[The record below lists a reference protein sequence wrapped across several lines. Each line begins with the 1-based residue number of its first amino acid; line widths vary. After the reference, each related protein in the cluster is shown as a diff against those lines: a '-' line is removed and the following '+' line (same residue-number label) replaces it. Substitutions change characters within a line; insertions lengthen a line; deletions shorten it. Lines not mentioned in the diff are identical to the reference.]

1 METISTN
8 IIAKQLYLLLI
19 STYFIAVFCLIG
31 FSQQHNTLQFSEYG
45 FEEGL
50 PINPVDV
57 IYQDQK
63 GYMWFGSKY
72 GLCRYDGY
80 SFQLFQHD
88 PNTLNSLSH
97 SHITSIAE
105 DSQQNL
111 WVGTIQG
118 FNKIDPTRT
127 EITQFFPAELSPS
140 NSIPNQIYSIYINSD
155 SEIWIGGVHHVS
167 KYNPDSST
175 LTTHPLPD
183 NSVSIKIFSIQKDKQ
198 ENYWLGTERGLYSFN
213 SSKLVFTT
221 YPYENLNHREKTEF
235 GTLLGSMLV
244 YDLLATQ
251 DNNIW
256 IGTWNGGLAK
266 YNLKSKAFTRY
277 PFSNQAKHHLINNT
291 ILSISKDQNDLLWLG
306 TVGGLYRLN
315 PSTDELWHDSHS
327 ELKTSGLS
335 SNRIRVV
342 YPERSGA
349 IWVATDMMLHRYD
362 PSQNP
367 FQFLVQDPSN
377 PNSLSANAVYSMCE
391 DQDGILWFGTH
402 TGGLNSYDPSTGM
415 FQHYKHDPKNKES
428 LPDNTITALSSDPSG
443 KIWVGT
449 WTKGICLFDPK
460 TGVTKRFPYT
470 LESRADPDG
479 ISISGNTVR
488 AIHIDPT
495 RKVWIGTEHGD
506 LSVYDP
512 NTERFHYYIE
522 PFQEYAG
529 FTHASVYTIYGD
541 QSGQIWVGT
550 GSYSESHPGL
560 GLYRFDD
567 EHDCFDYIHTQR
579 NMVRFWDE
587 RIPHMCEDQSNRLW
601 LATQEGLS
609 VRNLR
614 TGKFTHYYPTDGF
627 WGTFIYS
634 VISADDG
641 TIWVSTDNFGLAR
654 LKPETNDIQ
663 NFGLTNGLQNL
674 RYLSGSALKAQ
685 DGTLYFGGMGGVTVL
700 PKGDLPINKNIP
712 SLDIKSIQVLEDKIP
727 VPSVTRKSPYRY
739 SYRQNVIQFE
749 FASLNYTFPTK
760 NRYQYRLLGL
770 QDQWSKSDTTRTASY
785 SYLPP
790 GEYEFQVKGSNND
803 NVWNESPVSFTFVIT
818 PPFWQTWW
826 FRIAFAT
833 LLVSLIFGWYAYRV
847 SRIKAIN
854 QMLEEEVKNRTS
866 LLQSN
871 FTYLENIINTSP
883 LIIIGFDP
891 EERITFINPAGL
903 EIIRSNNNTFIGHPF
918 WSIASNADGERRL
931 KDMIVQYKEHQQLE
945 YQITLSLFN
954 NQTRT
959 LLWNFVDHYNLKSEV
974 VETLAFGKDI
984 TDHLEKKLLEVS
996 NREQRRIGQ
1005 EIHDSLCQTLTGLH
1019 YMCESVIT
1027 ESERLSEPKSSLLEK
1042 MHLHLKKVTD
1052 QSRSI
1057 ARSLYL
1063 VEKESKQLDKALL
1076 ALADNVENLFGVNIN
1091 VYCSDTIVCENASES
1106 IHIYRI
1112 VQEALSNAVKY
1123 SQSHSIELSLQKRG
1137 SHLDITITDF
1147 GIGFDIE
1154 ENNQKGMGIG
1164 LMHYRAKIIGAD
1176 LQIQSSQTNGTTVFL
1191 SVLQP
1196 QKATV

>member
-1 METISTN
+1 METIFTN
-8 IIAKQLYLLLI
+8 ILTKQIYLLLI
-19 STYFIAVFCLIG
+19 STYFIAVFCLTG
-31 FSQQHNTLQFSEYG
+31 FSQQHNTLQFSKYG
-45 FEEGL
+45 YEEGL
-50 PINPVDV
+50 PINPIDV

-105 DSQQNL
+105 DSRQNL

-118 FNKIDPTRT
+118 FNKIDSTRT
-127 EITQFFPAELSPS
+127 EITQFFPAELSPTTSIS
-140 NSIPNQIYSIYINSD
+140 NQVYSIYINSD

-167 KYNPDSST
+167 KYNPDSNT
-175 LTTHPLPD
+175 FTTHPLPD
-183 NSVSIKIFSIQKDKQ
+183 KSVSIKIFSIQKDKQ
-198 ENYWLGTERGLYSFN
+198 EKYWLGTERGLYSFN
-213 SSKLVFTT
+213 SSTLVFTT
-221 YPYENLNHREKTEF
+221 YPYENLKQREETEF
-235 GTLLGSMLV
+235 GTMLGSMLV
-244 YDLLATQ
+244 YDLLITQ

-266 YNLKSKAFTRY
+266 YNLKSKTFTRY

-291 ILSISKDQNDLLWLG
+291 ILSISKDQNELLWLG

-315 PSTDELWHDSHS
+315 PSTNELWHDSHS

-335 SNRIRVV
+335 YNRIRVV
-342 YPERSGA
+342 HPERSGA
-349 IWVATDMMLHRYD
+349 TWVATDMMLHRYD
-362 PSQNP
+362 PSHNP
-367 FQFLVQDPSN
+367 FQFLVHDPSN

-391 DQDGILWFGTH
+391 DQDRILWFGTH

-415 FQHYKHDPKNKES
+415 FQHYKLDPKNEKS
-428 LPDNTITALSSDPSG
+428 LPDNTITALCPDPSG

-449 WTKGICLFDPK
+449 WTKGICLFDPI
-460 TGVTKRFPYT
+460 TGVTKRFPFT

-512 NTERFHYYIE
+512 NTERFHYYIN
-522 PFQEYAG
+522 PFQEFSG
-529 FTHASVYTIYGD
+529 FTHASVYTIYED

-560 GLYRFDD
+560 GLYRYDD

-587 RIPHMCEDQSNRLW
+587 RVPHIFEDQRNQLW

-634 VISADDG
+634 VVPADDG
-641 TIWVSTDNFGLAR
+641 TIWVSTDQFGLSR
-654 LKPETNDIQ
+654 LNPETNEVQ

-700 PKGDLPINKNIP
+700 PKGELPINMNIP
-712 SLDIKSIQVLEDKIP
+712 SLAIKSIQVLEDKIP
-727 VPSVTRKSPYRY
+727 VPSVARKKPYRF

-749 FASLNYTFPTK
+749 FTSLNYTFPNK

-770 QDQWSKSDTTRTASY
+770 QDQWSTSDTSRTASY

-790 GEYEFQVKGSNND
+790 GEYKFQVKGSNND
-803 NVWNESPVSFTFVIT
+803 DVWNESPVSFTFVIT

-826 FRIAFAT
+826 FRSMVAF
-833 LLVSLIFGWYAYRV
+833 LVVSFLFGLYAYRV
-847 SRIKAIN
+847 NRMKAIN
-854 QMLEEEVKNRTS
+854 QRLEKEVINRTS

-883 LIIIGFDP
+883 LIIVGFDS
-891 EERITFINPAGL
+891 EEQITFINPAGL
-903 EIIRSNNNTFIGHPF
+903 DILDSKNISYIGLPF
-918 WSIASNADGERRL
+918 WAIASNSDGQRKL
-931 KDMIVQYKEHQQLE
+931 KEMIVQYKDQKQLE
-945 YQITLSLFN
+945 NQITLSMPGEY
-954 NQTRT
+954 TKT
-959 LLWNFVDHYNLKSEV
+959 LLWNFVDHFNENGEII
-974 VETLAFGKDI
+974 ETLAFGKDI
-984 TDHLEKKLLEVS
+984 TDHLEKELLEVS
-996 NREQRRIGQ
+996 SREQHRIGQ

-1027 ESERLSEPKSSLLEK
+1027 EKERLSERKSSLLEK
-1042 MHLHLKKVTD
+1042 MHIHLKKVTD

-1076 ALADNVENLFGVNIN
+1076 ALVDNIENLFGVNIT
-1091 VYCSDTIVCENASES
+1091 VHCSDAINCENSTES

-1123 SQSHSIELSLQKRG
+1123 SQSHTIELTLQKRDH
-1137 SHLDITITDF
+1137 HLDITIKDHGT
-1147 GIGFDIE
+1147 GFDLKA
-1154 ENNQKGMGIG
+1154 NNQKGMGIG
-1164 LMHYRAKIIGAD
+1164 LMHSRAKIVGAD
-1176 LQIQSSQTNGTTVFL
+1176 LRIHTSQSNGTTVLL
-1191 SVLQP
+1191 SVP
-1196 QKATV
+1196 IPK